1 MISIVNMVTNMY
13 VTIVMD
19 GPMLLELVQYLVTLC
34 SEGSK
39 NEMISKKACQ
49 CLGLIGVRDFG
60 AVSLSPH
67 KHTGKKM
74 YT

>member
-1 MISIVNMVTNMY
+1 MVTNMY
-13 VTIVMD
+13 VTIVME
-19 GPMLLELVQYLVTLC
+19 GPMLLELVQYLVSSF
-34 SEGSK
+34 SEGSNNK
-39 NEMISKKACQ
+39 MITKEACQ

-60 AVSLSPH
+60 AVSLSLH